1 MILDEATSSVDL
13 ETDALI
19 QRTVR
24 AASPLDTR
32 SCSPLC
38 MQLQPPAHGLQVRS
52 EFHDATVITIA
63 HRLNSV
69 LDADKI
75 LVLDDGQL
83 VELGTPKELMAR
95 SGGRFRSL
103 VHAEHS

>member
-1 MILDEATSSVDL
+1 MHLQPPPCAAPPVRCSPG
-13 ETDALI
+13 
-19 QRTVR
+19 RTGY
-24 AASPLDTR
+24 
-32 SCSPLC
+32 SPLC

-103 VHAEHS
+103 VNAEHS

>member
-1 MILDEATSSVDL
+1 
-13 ETDALI
+13 
-19 QRTVR
+19 
-24 AASPLDTR
+24 
-32 SCSPLC
+32 
-38 MQLQPPAHGLQVRS
+38 MQLQPPAPGLQVRS

-103 VHAEHS
+103 VNAEHS

>member
-1 MILDEATSSVDL
+1 MGGRPVMH
-13 ETDALI
+13 
-19 QRTVR
+19 TV
-24 AASPLDTR
+24 PLSGTY
-32 SCSPLC
+32 
-38 MQLQPPAHGLQVRS
+38 GLQVRS

-75 LVLDDGQL
+75 MVLDEGQL

>member
-1 MILDEATSSVDL
+1 MQPPAHGLQPPVL
-13 ETDALI
+13 H
-19 QRTVR
+19 
-24 AASPLDTR
+24 
-32 SCSPLC
+32 PLC
-38 MQLQPPAHGLQVRS
+38 MHREPPKRLQPPAHGLQVRS
-52 EFHDATVITIA
+52 EFQDATVITIA

-103 VHAEHS
+103 VNAEHS